1 MGGVLR
7 CGGLSMRTT
16 NSCMCPLG
24 AGERSGSGKSPPDP
38 PTRFLFSFLRQGYLG
53 VTTSQ
58 AGVSGSTSQHGG
70 LAHDL

>member
-7 CGGLSMRTT
+7 CGDLSMRTT
-16 NSCMCPLG
+16 NSCMCPPG

-38 PTRFLFSFLRQGYLG
+38 PTCFLFSFLRQGYLG
-53 VTTSQ
+53 MTSQ

-70 LAHDL
+70 PAHDL